1 MGSDRSAHELSWAD
15 RRHPHV
21 IGRSPQRLGWFRD
34 CVRPGMHPA
43 YVRVSLRTLA
53 IAALASA
60 FGSIEILAQA
70 QPAGRP
76 VIGLAF
82 GGGSAKGLAHIGVI
96 QWFEEHRIPID
107 LVAGTSMGGL
117 VGGAFSTGMPA
128 AELRA
133 MIEGTDWDAMF
144 GTSSFEFKNVRRKRD
159 ARNYPS
165 RLEFGLKGGVVAPSA
180 LNDGQQVDLF
190 LARIAAPYYAVQS
203 FDELPTP
210 FRCVAVD
217 LVSAERIVMSSGSL
231 AQAMR
236 ATMSLPGIF
245 PPIETE
251 KRVLVDGGAMDNVP
265 ADVVR
270 DMGATVVV
278 AVDVGTDPE
287 AIDYSLF
294 SLMGH
299 TVDAMMRASTR
310 RGMAV
315 ADHTIK
321 VDVSG
326 FGSLDWRRS
335 PELIQRGYEAASR
348 LEAQLL
354 PLALDPE
361 AYRAWEDARQARR
374 RPPLPT
380 VQFLAT
386 SGMATTDAGVA
397 RKALAHY
404 IGGPPDVPALE
415 RDLSALSGLDR
426 YQGITWQMVG
436 PPGREGLLIRA
447 RQKAYAPPFMMFSV
461 NLENTTSNDF
471 RFQLAARYLGFDAFG
486 TGSELRIDGAIGSDP
501 SLAASL
507 HKPLGTSGL
516 FVRGTTGFRQATFDF
531 VADETVVAQ
540 YRERRGLV
548 GGEFGANLTR
558 ISEVSGGL
566 TVGRLSAD
574 VRAGD
579 PGLPGL
585 SGIESI
591 AFVQYERDG
600 QDSPVIPSRGWRLVA
615 QARRFLTTP
624 NAPNVTRT
632 NDGLTQADAN
642 VSSFWTVRRR
652 NRLFVVASAGTS
664 FDNTPLPTEQFT
676 LGRLFRLDAYSVGER
691 LGDHLVLGTV
701 GYLRQVGR
709 LPDFLGGPVFAGL
722 WIENGSAF
730 NDTGDVDVHTQT
742 GLGVILDTLLGPVVV
757 GTGIGLD
764 GGWRTFMGVGRI
776 F

>member
-1 MGSDRSAHELSWAD
+1 MHAADVCRS
-15 RRHPHV
+15 
-21 IGRSPQRLGWFRD
+21 
-34 CVRPGMHPA
+34 VRILAIVAVLFGPG
-43 YVRVSLRTLA
+43 A
-53 IAALASA
+53 IAA
-60 FGSIEILAQA
+60 FAQA

-76 VIGLAF
+76 LVGVAF
-82 GGGSAKGLAHIGVI
+82 GGGSAKGIAHIGVI

-117 VGGAFSTGMPA
+117 VGGAFSTGMSA

-133 MIEGTDWDAMF
+133 LIESTDWDAMF
-144 GTSSFEFKNVRRKRD
+144 GTSSFEFKNLRRKRD

-165 RLEFGLKGGVVAPSA
+165 RLEFGLKGGIVAPSA

-190 LARIAAPYYAVQS
+190 LARIAAPYFGIQS

-217 LVSAERIVMSSGSL
+217 LVSAERVVMSTGSL
-231 AQAMR
+231 AQSMR
-236 ATMSLPGIF
+236 ATMSLPGVF

-270 DMGATVVV
+270 DMGAAVVI
-278 AVDVGTDPE
+278 AVDVGAEPE
-287 AIDYSLF
+287 AIDYSIF

-310 RGMAV
+310 RGMSV
-315 ADHTIK
+315 ADHTIR

-335 PELIQRGYEAASR
+335 PELIQRGYEAAARMESR
-348 LEAQLL
+348 LV
-354 PLALDPE
+354 PLALDAD
-361 AYRAWEDARQARR
+361 AYRAWQEARSARR
-374 RPPLPT
+374 RPPLPA

-386 SGMATTDAGVA
+386 SGMTGNDAEIA
-397 RKALAHY
+397 RKALAHHV
-404 IGGPPDVPALE
+404 GEPPDVAVLE
-415 RDLSALSGLDR
+415 RDLAALSGLDR
-426 YQGITWQMVG
+426 YQGITWQMIG

-461 NLENTTSNDF
+461 NLENTTSDDF
-471 RFQLAARYLGFDAFG
+471 KFQLAARYLGFDPFG
-486 TGSELRIDGAIGSDP
+486 SGSELRIDGALGADP
-501 SLAASL
+501 SLAASVF
-507 HKPLGTSGL
+507 KPLGSSGL
-516 FVRGTTGFRQATFDF
+516 FVRGTTGVRQRTFDL
-531 VADETVVAQ
+531 VADEMIIAQ

-548 GGEFGANLTR
+548 GGEFGANLSR
-558 ISEVSGGL
+558 ISEVSGGI

-579 PGLPGL
+579 PGLPSL
-585 SGIESI
+585 SGTESV
-591 AFVQYERDG
+591 AFLQYERDG
-600 QDSPVIPSRGWRLVA
+600 QDSPVIPSRGWRLGGQV
-615 QARRFLTTP
+615 RRFLAAP
-624 NAPNVTRT
+624 EAPNVART
-632 NDGLTQADAN
+632 NEGLTQADAT
-642 VSSFWTVRRR
+642 VTSFWTLRRR
-652 NRLFVVASAGTS
+652 NRVFALGSVGTS
-664 FDNTPLPTEQFT
+664 FDNDPLPTEQFT
-676 LGRLFRLDAYSVGER
+676 LGRLFRLDAFSVGER
-691 LGDHLVLGTV
+691 LGDHVVVGTV
-701 GYLRQVGR
+701 GYLRQITR

-730 NDTGDVDVHTQT
+730 NDTDDFDFHSQT
-742 GLGVILDTLLGPVVV
+742 GLGVILDTLLGPVVI
-757 GTGIGLD
+757 GTGIGFD